1 MIRSNAARAVRHLRR
16 RRGWRQVD
24 LAARAETSRS
34 VVSRVERGQL
44 RPIPLGTLE
53 RIVSAVGAALDLTL
67 RWEGERLDRL
77 IDRVHAWLAQTTAE
91 LLTATGWEVRS
102 EVSFNHF
109 GDRGRVDLLAYY
121 PSLGILL
128 VIELK
133 SAIGDIQ
140 ETLGRLDI
148 KVRLSRQLAESVGW
162 PPPRAFIP
170 VLVLPESRTTRRI
183 LAAHATLFA
192 RSSLRGRSALAWVR
206 HPSTPAPAG
215 AIWFATLPD
224 SREESVTRGQ
234 RVRTG
239 QTGA

>member
-1 MIRSNAARAVRHLRR
+1 
-16 RRGWRQVD
+16 
-24 LAARAETSRS
+24 
-34 VVSRVERGQL
+34 VERGDL
-44 RPIPLGTLE
+44 RTIPLGTLE
-53 RIVSAVGAALDLTL
+53 RIVSAVGASLDLTL

-77 IDRVHAWLAQTTAE
+77 IDSAHAWLAQTTAA
-91 LLTATGWEVRS
+91 LLTATGWEVRT

-109 GDRGRVDLLAYY
+109 GDRGRVDLLAYH

-148 KVRLSRQLAESVGW
+148 KVRVARELAESVGW
-162 PPPRAFIP
+162 PPPRAVIP
-170 VLVLPESRTTRRI
+170 VLVLPESRTTRRT

-192 RSSLRGRSALAWVR
+192 RFSLRGRSALAWVR
-206 HPSTPAPAG
+206 RPSTPVPAG
-215 AIWFATLPD
+215 AIWFAKVPD
-224 SREESVTRGQ
+224 SRGASVARGQ